1 MNRPMEELLNA
12 EGWTARA
19 GTAAAA
25 DDFDALVRQQQRRI
39 YRVLYAMLRDV
50 DAAETLT
57 QDTFL
62 RAYQRR
68 RDYRGEGSV
77 EGWLLRIGVNLARD
91 YLRSRRAGFWTR
103 LFRGEAAEAA
113 EATAADER
121 AGPERVLLGREQAGM
136 VWQVAEELSPQQR
149 AVFVLRFVEEMS
161 LEEIARATG
170 LRVGTVKV
178 HLFRA
183 VSVMRQRL
191 KGVER

>member
-25 DDFDALVRQQQRRI
+25 DDFDTLVRQQQRRI
-39 YRVLYAMLRDV
+39 YRVVYAMLHDV

-113 EATAADER
+113 EATAPDER
-121 AGPERVLLGREQAGM
+121 A
-136 VWQVAEELSPQQR
+136 
-149 AVFVLRFVEEMS
+149 
-161 LEEIARATG
+161 
-170 LRVGTVKV
+170 
-178 HLFRA
+178 
-183 VSVMRQRL
+183 
-191 KGVER
+191 